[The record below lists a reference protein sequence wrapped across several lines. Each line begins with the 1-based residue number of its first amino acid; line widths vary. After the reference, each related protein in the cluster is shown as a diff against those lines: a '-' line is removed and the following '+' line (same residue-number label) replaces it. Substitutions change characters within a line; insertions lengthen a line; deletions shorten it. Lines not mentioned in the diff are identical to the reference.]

1 MRNLTTRFRLSTGLA
16 GLVASLIMLAILVGI
31 VPDKVAAMR
40 DARASLAEAIAAN
53 TSLLVSQTDLRR
65 MSQIMRLIVNRN
77 TDLLSAGLRDQN
89 GQLVVA
95 TDDHDGNWLPMAG
108 QHSNDSQVVVPILAG
123 NSEWGK
129 LELRFNALTGSGW
142 NSLIVNPWLR
152 QVIFLTLGSFVLF
165 YFYLGRALKHLDPSR
180 AIPSRVQEALDT
192 MAEGLLVI
200 DAKQNIALAN
210 RAFADLLGKDP
221 DDLVGKTINKLP
233 WRSVEDQ
240 NRALENTP
248 WADALSEGMAQ
259 MGAMLKLQ
267 LPDGRWRTLM
277 INASPVLG
285 GGSKH
290 SGVLISFDDVTELEE
305 KELELRQSK
314 EKAEAA
320 NMAKSAFLANMSHEI
335 RTPMNAILGFTEVLR
350 RGWSRDMASNQKHLA
365 TIQSSGKHLLELIND
380 ILDLSKIESGRL
392 EVENARIAAHKVVHD
407 VVHIMRVKAEDK
419 QIRLDFNVDTPI
431 PESIPADAARLRQ
444 IITNLVGN
452 AIKFTDRGAVNVVCS
467 MTEDPAP
474 SFQVAIADTGIG
486 MSEDKLETI
495 FDPFVQADASIS
507 RRFGGTG
514 LGLSISRRLAR
525 AMHGEIEVESKPG
538 EGSCFRIVFPPGDLL
553 GVNMLQPDEVTFEDN
568 EDLPKNAATWQFP
581 PVDVLVVDDAVE
593 NRGLIKL
600 VLEELGL
607 RISEAVNGAEALE
620 KARCGDYAAIVMDV
634 QMPVMD
640 GFTATRKMREEGL
653 TLPIVALTANAMKGF
668 EEECLAVG
676 YSGYIAKPIDVDD
689 FIGRMADIL
698 GAVAREN
705 TDNSLREA
713 GSVAPMPASE
723 TADHMA
729 APVFSTYAGR
739 PGAGPLIVGFVEKVN
754 GELPKLSLALE
765 KESWEELANLA
776 HWLKGS
782 GGTMGFAVLTQPALE
797 LELAAKNQDK
807 AAAQRAFVTVEAM
820 VGLLQTGRPES
831 QMPEVPESV
840 AENFGSDEM
849 QPSPA
854 VAAAIEPIYSIYAS
868 RTAVVPLIV
877 EFVERLGS
885 ELVAMDQALAKR
897 DWVGLANIA
906 NWFKGTGGTMGFTEL
921 VEPSEELELAAN
933 AGSDARAAAACAVLR
948 ELGSAVRSTPPPGH
962 GDETQL
968 TEFRQAAS

>member
-1 MRNLTTRFRLSTGLA
+1 
-16 GLVASLIMLAILVGI
+16 
-31 VPDKVAAMR
+31 
-40 DARASLAEAIAAN
+40 
-53 TSLLVSQTDLRR
+53 
-65 MSQIMRLIVNRN
+65 
-77 TDLLSAGLRDQN
+77 
-89 GQLVVA
+89 
-95 TDDHDGNWLPMAG
+95 
-108 QHSNDSQVVVPILAG
+108 
-123 NSEWGK
+123 
-129 LELRFNALTGSGW
+129 
-142 NSLIVNPWLR
+142 
-152 QVIFLTLGSFVLF
+152 
-165 YFYLGRALKHLDPSR
+165 
-180 AIPSRVQEALDT
+180 
-192 MAEGLLVI
+192 
-200 DAKQNIALAN
+200 
-210 RAFADLLGKDP
+210 
-221 DDLVGKTINKLP
+221 
-233 WRSVEDQ
+233 
-240 NRALENTP
+240 
-248 WADALSEGMAQ
+248 
-259 MGAMLKLQ
+259 
-267 LPDGRWRTLM
+267 
-277 INASPVLG
+277 
-285 GGSKH
+285 
-290 SGVLISFDDVTELEE
+290 
-305 KELELRQSK
+305 
-314 EKAEAA
+314 
-320 NMAKSAFLANMSHEI
+320 
-335 RTPMNAILGFTEVLR
+335 
-350 RGWSRDMASNQKHLA
+350 
-365 TIQSSGKHLLELIND
+365 
-380 ILDLSKIESGRL
+380 
-392 EVENARIAAHKVVHD
+392 
-407 VVHIMRVKAEDK
+407 
-419 QIRLDFNVDTPI
+419 
-431 PESIPADAARLRQ
+431 
-444 IITNLVGN
+444 
-452 AIKFTDRGAVNVVCS
+452 

-538 EGSCFRIVFPPGDLL
+538 EGSCFRIVFPPGDLR
-553 GVNMLQPDEVTFEDN
+553 GVSMLQPDEVTFEDN
-568 EDLPKNAATWQFP
+568 DDLPKNSVTWQFP

-698 GAVAREN
+698 GAVAREK
-705 TDNSLREA
+705 TDDSLRDA

-739 PGAGPLIVGFVEKVN
+739 PGAGPLIVGFVEKVR

-854 VAAAIEPIYSIYAS
+854 LAAAIEPIYSIYAS

-897 DWVGLANIA
+897 DWVG
-906 NWFKGTGGTMGFTEL
+906 WQVSPTG
-921 VEPSEELELAAN
+921 S
-933 AGSDARAAAACAVLR
+933 R
-948 ELGSAVRSTPPPGH
+948 EQGAPWASSNLLSPVNNSKWLPT
-962 GDETQL
+962 
-968 TEFRQAAS
+968 QAAKQEPRRRVRCSKS

>member
-77 TDLLSAGLRDQN
+77 ADLLSAGLRDQN

-123 NSEWGK
+123 NREWGK

-221 DDLVGKTINKLP
+221 DDLVGKIINKLP

-240 NRALENTP
+240 NQALENTP

-350 RGWSRDMASNQKHLA
+350 RGWSRDMASNQSIWPL
-365 TIQSSGKHLLELIND
+365 SS
-380 ILDLSKIESGRL
+380 
-392 EVENARIAAHKVVHD
+392 
-407 VVHIMRVKAEDK
+407 
-419 QIRLDFNVDTPI
+419 
-431 PESIPADAARLRQ
+431 
-444 IITNLVGN
+444 
-452 AIKFTDRGAVNVVCS
+452 
-467 MTEDPAP
+467 
-474 SFQVAIADTGIG
+474 
-486 MSEDKLETI
+486 
-495 FDPFVQADASIS
+495 
-507 RRFGGTG
+507 
-514 LGLSISRRLAR
+514 
-525 AMHGEIEVESKPG
+525 
-538 EGSCFRIVFPPGDLL
+538 
-553 GVNMLQPDEVTFEDN
+553 
-568 EDLPKNAATWQFP
+568 
-581 PVDVLVVDDAVE
+581 
-593 NRGLIKL
+593 
-600 VLEELGL
+600 
-607 RISEAVNGAEALE
+607 
-620 KARCGDYAAIVMDV
+620 
-634 QMPVMD
+634 
-640 GFTATRKMREEGL
+640 
-653 TLPIVALTANAMKGF
+653 
-668 EEECLAVG
+668 
-676 YSGYIAKPIDVDD
+676 
-689 FIGRMADIL
+689 
-698 GAVAREN
+698 
-705 TDNSLREA
+705 
-713 GSVAPMPASE
+713 
-723 TADHMA
+723 
-729 APVFSTYAGR
+729 
-739 PGAGPLIVGFVEKVN
+739 
-754 GELPKLSLALE
+754 
-765 KESWEELANLA
+765 
-776 HWLKGS
+776 
-782 GGTMGFAVLTQPALE
+782 
-797 LELAAKNQDK
+797 
-807 AAAQRAFVTVEAM
+807 
-820 VGLLQTGRPES
+820 
-831 QMPEVPESV
+831 
-840 AENFGSDEM
+840 
-849 QPSPA
+849 
-854 VAAAIEPIYSIYAS
+854 
-868 RTAVVPLIV
+868 
-877 EFVERLGS
+877 
-885 ELVAMDQALAKR
+885 
-897 DWVGLANIA
+897 
-906 NWFKGTGGTMGFTEL
+906 
-921 VEPSEELELAAN
+921 
-933 AGSDARAAAACAVLR
+933 RAA
-948 ELGSAVRSTPPPGH
+948 STCW
-962 GDETQL
+962 
-968 TEFRQAAS
+968 S